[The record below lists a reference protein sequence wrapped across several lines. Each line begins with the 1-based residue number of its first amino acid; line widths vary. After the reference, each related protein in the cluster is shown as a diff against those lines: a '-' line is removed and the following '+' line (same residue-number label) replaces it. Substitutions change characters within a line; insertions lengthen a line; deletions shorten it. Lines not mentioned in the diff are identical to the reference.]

1 MSTDEAV
8 AFRPSSGR
16 NVAIQVHDRYLIAET
31 DDGVMVIDQHALHER
46 VIYEQLREKIL
57 AGALETQRLLIPE
70 PVDLGPAESAAAL
83 ADRELLAK
91 LGIAVEPFGGGT
103 LLVTSYPA
111 MLARLRPTD
120 VLRMLVEQ
128 IMAGGKAPDRRDLLD
143 ELLHM
148 MSCKA
153 AVKAGDRL
161 TPEEVEALVAQRHL
175 AQDAHHCPHGRPTV
189 LVFTRDELDRQFK
202 RT

>member
-1 MSTDEAV
+1 MKK
-8 AFRPSSGR
+8 FWP
-16 NVAIQVHDRYLIAET
+16 
-31 DDGVMVIDQHALHER
+31 
-46 VIYEQLREKIL
+46 
-57 AGALETQRLLIPE
+57 ALETQRLLIPE

-91 LGIAVEPFGGGT
+91 LGIAIEPFGGGT

-111 MLARLRPTD
+111 MLARLRPAD
-120 VLRMLVEQ
+120 VLRLLVEQ
-128 IMAGGKAPDRRDLLD
+128 LMSGGKAPDRRDMLD
-143 ELLHM
+143 EMLHM

-175 AQDAHHCPHGRPTV
+175 AQDSHHCPHGRPTV